1 MDEYVINLE
10 GAIER
15 YFHGRDYVKY
25 FLGLAGDKPVRLK
38 VNSLGGDVNEALA
51 ISNLLAENGKVTVE
65 FIGFNASAATWMAFG
80 ASAIEAHEDC
90 LWLAHK
96 SSISVDVYG
105 QLNADDVD
113 AKIEELKGLKKS
125 MDAID
130 LMIAKKYADRSGKTI
145 KDVLEMMSQETW
157 ISAEDAKEMGFID
170 RIIPGGGKAKID
182 NSMVNMLKALNMP
195 VPELKNDED
204 SFVRRILDGVKSIV
218 NRDSKI
224 SVVMNR
230 TFKVVNELLG
240 VEGLEVKNGVV
251 QLNENQLETIN
262 SAVKKARQ
270 EADDAKGKY
279 DKLVNELNE
288 LSDCVKNAE
297 EDKKVEEIKKVLDK
311 MPDIDNDKRGGN
323 ENKKFADVAVDPV
336 NFYREDE

>member
-96 SSISVDVYG
+96 SSISMDVYG

-270 EADDAKGKY
+270 EAEDAKGKY

>member
-105 QLNADDVD
+105 QLNADEVD
-113 AKIEELKGLKKS
+113 AKIEELKGLKMS

-157 ISAEDAKEMGFID
+157 ISAEKAKDMGFID
-170 RIIPGGGKAKID
+170 RIIPGGGKTKID
-182 NSMVNMLKALNMP
+182 NGMVNMLKALNMP

-204 SFVRRILDGVKSIV
+204 SLIRRILDGVKSIV

-224 SVVMNR
+224 HVVMNEN
-230 TFKVVNELLG
+230 FKCINELLG

-336 NFYREDE
+336 NFYEED

>member
-157 ISAEDAKEMGFID
+157 VSAEDAKEMGFID
-170 RIIPGGGKAKID
+170 RIIPGDGKAKID

-311 MPDIDNDKRGGN
+311 MPDIDNDKHGGN

>member
-51 ISNLLAENGKVTVE
+51 ISNLLTENGKVTVE

-230 TFKVVNELLG
+230 TFKIVNELLG

>member
-105 QLNADDVD
+105 HLNADEVD
-113 AKIEELKGLKKS
+113 ATIEELKGLKKS

-157 ISAEDAKEMGFID
+157 MSAEEAKDMGFID
-170 RIIPGGGKAKID
+170 RIIPGGGKTKID

-195 VPELKNDED
+195 VPEIKDED
-204 SFVRRILDGVKSIV
+204 DSIVRRILNGLKSII
-218 NRDSKI
+218 NTDNSKTN
-224 SVVMNR
+224 VCMNGD
-230 TFKVVNELLG
+230 FKFVNEILG
-240 VEGLEVKNGVV
+240 VDALEVKDGYV
-251 QLNENQLETIN
+251 QLKESQLEALN
-262 SAVKKARQ
+262 SAIKNAKQ
-270 EADDAKGKY
+270 EAQSEKDKY
-279 DKLVNELNE
+279 GRLVGELNE

-297 EDKKVEEIKKVLDK
+297 EDKKVEEIKKVFDK
-311 MPDIDNDKRGGN
+311 IPAVETKQKDGD

-336 NFYREDE
+336 NFYEED

>member
-270 EADDAKGKY
+270 EAEDAKGKY

-297 EDKKVEEIKKVLDK
+297 EDKKVEEIKKVFDK
-311 MPDIDNDKRGGN
+311 IPAVETKQKDGDEKN
-323 ENKKFADVAVDPV
+323 KFADVAVDPV
-336 NFYREDE
+336 NFYEED

>member
-51 ISNLLAENGKVTVE
+51 ISNLLTENGKVTVE

-105 QLNADDVD
+105 QLNADEVD
-113 AKIEELKGLKKS
+113 AKIEELKSLKKS

>member
-157 ISAEDAKEMGFID
+157 MSAEEAKEMGFID

-270 EADDAKGKY
+270 EAEDAKGKY

-297 EDKKVEEIKKVLDK
+297 EDKKVEEIKKVFDK
-311 MPDIDNDKRGGN
+311 IPAVETKQKDGDEKN
-323 ENKKFADVAVDPV
+323 KFADVAVDPV
-336 NFYREDE
+336 NFYEED

>member
-270 EADDAKGKY
+270 EAEDAKGKY

-336 NFYREDE
+336 NFYEED

>member
-96 SSISVDVYG
+96 STISVDVYG

-157 ISAEDAKEMGFID
+157 MSAEEAKEMGFID

-336 NFYREDE
+336 NFYEED

>member
-157 ISAEDAKEMGFID
+157 MSAEEAKEMGFID

-297 EDKKVEEIKKVLDK
+297 EDKKVEEIKKVFDK
-311 MPDIDNDKRGGN
+311 IPAVETKQKDGDEKN
-323 ENKKFADVAVDPV
+323 KFADVAVDPV
-336 NFYREDE
+336 NFYEED